1 MSTAPP
7 PRLDPKQLFDKRF
20 RRDQARLRAYNQ
32 LLEQIHQ
39 RIYTT
44 SQLTGNASYITYT
57 IPPFIFGLPK
67 IDLEDCVVYLVYML
81 RQSGYEVKYTYPNLL
96 FISWKHHERSYFLNQ
111 NPIMQAM
118 IPPEV
123 KKSKRKKRN
132 KVWTKQNQ
140 LALHLTYEEAMHF
153 QNPESLLYGVQW
165 NINLQTPLCKK
176 YKNPCLRRKT
186 IFWLIYGTTLSFFS
200 YRDDVREIA

>member
-1 MSTAPP
+1 MTTAPP
-7 PRLDPKQLFDKRF
+7 PRLDPNQLFEKRY

-39 RIYTT
+39 RIYST

-67 IDLEDCVVYLVYML
+67 LDLEDCVVYLVYML
-81 RQSGYEVKYTYPNLL
+81 RNSGYEVRYSYPNLL
-96 FISWKHHERSYFLNQ
+96 YISWKHHERNYFLNQ

-123 KKSKRKKRN
+123 KKEQKKREKAQDKAKSVSFAPDLRGPLGSREAYAQSREPPVRTAGEYVPPN
-132 KVWTKQNQ
+132 SFVQSVQKPLPEKKNNI
-140 LALHLTYEEAMHF
+140 LADL
-153 QNPESLLYGVQW
+153 W
-165 NINLQTPLCKK
+165 NYT
-176 YKNPCLRRKT
+176 
-186 IFWLIYGTTLSFFS
+186 
-200 YRDDVREIA
+200 